1 MAPLIA
7 AVHSKSNLRAF
18 GNSLLLATLVG
29 ICGTVLGFLF
39 AFTVE
44 RTTAPKFWMRLLD
57 IATLLP
63 LISPPF
69 TTSIAFVFSFGP
81 RGFIT
86 HDLLGMNNATVYGLP
101 STLAAETLT
110 YFPLAYMALRPML
123 AGIGGDL
130 EEMAFSLGSS
140 RWRGFRTRTLSMT
153 VPGLPHSLL
162 LLFPASLAEFATP
175 PNLARNRFSVLPTQA
190 VLQINRLLEL

>member
-1 MAPLIA
+1 MSAHATWAQWRGASDPLRFLVVIVLWLLLGVFVLYPLVELIRRALSDDAGFTLAPLIA
-7 AVHSKSNLRAF
+7 AIHSKSNLRAF

-29 ICGTVLGFLF
+29 ICGTILGFLF

-86 HDLLGMNNATVYGLP
+86 HDLLGLSNATVYGVP
-101 STLAAETLT
+101 STLGAGTLAH
-110 YFPLAYMALRPML
+110 FPLGYMGFRALL
-123 AGIGGDL
+123 AG
-130 EEMAFSLGSS
+130 
-140 RWRGFRTRTLSMT
+140 
-153 VPGLPHSLL
+153 V
-162 LLFPASLAEFATP
+162 
-175 PNLARNRFSVLPTQA
+175 
-190 VLQINRLLEL
+190 

>member
-1 MAPLIA
+1 MAGADSNFGRHGGIDPARILTIGALWLLLAVFVLYPLASLVGRALTDDSGFTLSPLIA
-7 AVHSKSNLRAF
+7 AVYSKSNLRAF
-18 GNSLLLATLVG
+18 ANSLLLATLVG
-29 ICGTVLGFLF
+29 ICGTLLGFLF

-44 RTTAPKFWMRLLD
+44 RTHLSRVSSKLLD
-57 IATLLP
+57 VATLLP

-86 HDLLGMNNATVYGLP
+86 HDLLGMTNASVYGLP

-123 AGIGGDL
+123 AAIGSDI
-130 EEMAFSLGSS
+130 EEMALSLG
-140 RWRGFRTRTLSMT
+140 
-153 VPGLPHSLL
+153 
-162 LLFPASLAEFATP
+162 
-175 PNLARNRFSVLPTQA
+175 
-190 VLQINRLLEL
+190 